1 MIVVA
6 DAGPIIHLSLIN
18 LLRLLPA
25 LYQRVL
31 IPDLVY
37 KEVVVDGDVLAG
49 SAELREARWIEVI
62 SHDPG
67 APLFQLLRAQLDPGE
82 AAAISLA
89 VARKPAM
96 VLSDDRPARLMA
108 EQLGL
113 AEGPASEGKRRAPLR
128 SRRAPESRE
137 ASLRGAT
144 LEPARFAACDH
155 SSFFQFVG
163 QPGNAADEVAM
174 VAGVPRTGSDQV
186 GHGAAVRE

>member
-6 DAGPIIHLSLIN
+6 DARPIIHLSLVR
-18 LLRLLPA
+18 LLGLLPA
-25 LYQRVL
+25 LYKQVL
-31 IPDLVY
+31 VPDLVY
-37 KEVVVDGDVLAG
+37 KEVVGDGDVLAG
-49 SAELREARWIEVI
+49 SAELREAQWIEVI

-113 AEGPASEGKRRAPLR
+113 TVRGTLGILVEAKRRGEIA
-128 SRRAPESRE
+128 
-137 ASLRGAT
+137 
-144 LEPARFAACDH
+144 
-155 SSFFQFVG
+155 
-163 QPGNAADEVAM
+163 EVAPI
-174 VAGVPRTGSDQV
+174 VTALRNQGVWLSNGLVLRILEEVGERDQ
-186 GHGAAVRE
+186 AS

>member
-6 DAGPIIHLSLIN
+6 DAGPIIHLSLVR
-18 LLRLLPA
+18 LLGLLPA
-25 LYQRVL
+25 LYRQVL
-31 IPDLVY
+31 VPDLVY

-89 VARKPAM
+89 VTRKPAM

-113 AEGPASEGKRRAPLR
+113 TVRGTLGILVEAKRRGEIA
-128 SRRAPESRE
+128 
-137 ASLRGAT
+137 
-144 LEPARFAACDH
+144 
-155 SSFFQFVG
+155 
-163 QPGNAADEVAM
+163 EVAPI
-174 VAGVPRTGSDQV
+174 VAALRNQGVWLSNGLVLRILEEVGERDQ
-186 GHGAAVRE
+186 AS

>member
-1 MIVVA
+1 VIVVS
-6 DAGPIIHLSLIN
+6 DAGPVIHLSLVR

-37 KEVVVDGDVLAG
+37 REIVVDGDTLPG
-49 SAELREARWIEVI
+49 SAELREATWTDVV

-89 VARKPAM
+89 AERKPAV
-96 VLSDDRPARLMA
+96 VLSDDRAARLTA

-113 AEGPASEGKRRAPLR
+113 TVRGTLGILIEAKRRG
-128 SRRAPESRE
+128 EI
-137 ASLRGAT
+137 
-144 LEPARFAACDH
+144 
-155 SSFFQFVG
+155 
-163 QPGNAADEVAM
+163 
-174 VAGVPRTGSDQV
+174 
-186 GHGAAVRE
+186 AAVAPIVTELREQGVWLSDTLVLRVLEEAGERGPGS